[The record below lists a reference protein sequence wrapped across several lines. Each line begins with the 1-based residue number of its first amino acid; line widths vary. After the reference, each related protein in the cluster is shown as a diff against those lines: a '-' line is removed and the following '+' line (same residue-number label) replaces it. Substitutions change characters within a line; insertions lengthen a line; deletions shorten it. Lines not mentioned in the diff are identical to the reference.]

1 MEFKVW
7 QRQAPPRQCA
17 GMSSPKPPQS
27 TWSALRHPAF
37 AALWR
42 SGSLYFVANA
52 MQTMAAAWMML
63 QLTGSSF
70 LAALVQTAVFLPMF
84 LLSLPAGVLADITDR
99 RRLMLGALSLQ
110 AATSALLAALLF
122 AGVGGPAA
130 LLFFVF
136 LSGAC
141 TAMLSPAWNSTVADS
156 VPRDELRNAITAVA
170 IAHNG
175 ARALGP
181 ARAGAVCTLGSGT

>member
-63 QLTGSSF
+63 
-70 LAALVQTAVFLPMF
+70 
-84 LLSLPAGVLADITDR
+84 
-99 RRLMLGALSLQ
+99 
-110 AATSALLAALLF
+110 
-122 AGVGGPAA
+122 
-130 LLFFVF
+130 
-136 LSGAC
+136 
-141 TAMLSPAWNSTVADS
+141 
-156 VPRDELRNAITAVA
+156 
-170 IAHNG
+170 
-175 ARALGP
+175 
-181 ARAGAVCTLGSGT
+181 

>member
-1 MEFKVW
+1 
-7 QRQAPPRQCA
+7 
-17 GMSSPKPPQS
+17 
-27 TWSALRHPAF
+27 
-37 AALWR
+37 
-42 SGSLYFVANA
+42 
-52 MQTMAAAWMML
+52 
-63 QLTGSSF
+63 
-70 LAALVQTAVFLPMF
+70 VQTAVFLPMF

-141 TAMLSPAWNSTVADS
+141 TAMLSPVWNSTVADS

-181 ARAGAVCTLGSGT
+181 PRAGSVCTLGSGT